1 MNMKVKIL
9 VAEDEEVNFLYI
21 NEVLD
26 IPNVEVIH
34 AWDGK
39 QAIELYK
46 QELPTLIIMDI
57 KMPHINGYEAL
68 KEIKAINSSIP
79 IIALT
84 AHALS
89 GDREKALAAGFD
101 AYLSKPVTEDLI
113 LSTIRD
119 FVNIN

>member
-46 QELPTLIIMDI
+46 QELPALIIMDI